1 MKEDGFVFPENVETV
16 SPGGE
21 MMLAKMKNY
30 EISPSKKDDDDGFEN
45 ISKNVDTPKSGEM
58 MLQQAKSSKN
68 YETISPATLK
78 ENAGTVILPNK
89 NVENMAP
96 PGGTKM
102 TNLKDDTDNINPNLQ
117 PYYDDGVP
125 ANVPSS
131 VTEVIE
137 DVIIQ
142 ASLEVELE
150 EDGYVFPKNDVDETV
165 GRPGAGREMTLD
177 NSSEI
182 SLPPSYA
189 IATSNAIQCGIVEQ
203 PQRSLIVKKDNV
215 ICRCGFKS
223 EKTGAHTGQK
233 RRTRCNKCARCT
245 APKCGK
251 CKPCTVP
258 SMKKPCEYRVCLFPN
273 IPKCPC
279 FQ

>member
-30 EISPSKKDDDDGFEN
+30 EISPSKKDDGFEN

-78 ENAGTVILPNK
+78 ENARTAILPNK

-102 TNLKDDTDNINPNLQ
+102 TNVKDDTDNINPNLQ

-137 DVIIQ
+137 EVILQ

-165 GRPGAGREMTLD
+165 GRPGAGREMTLA

-233 RRTRCNKCARCT
+233 RRTRCNKCARCI

>member
-30 EISPSKKDDDDGFEN
+30 EISPSKKDDGFEN
-45 ISKNVDTPKSGEM
+45 LSKNVDTPKSGEM

-102 TNLKDDTDNINPNLQ
+102 TNVKDDTDNINPNLQ

-131 VTEVIE
+131 VTKVIEEVIL
-137 DVIIQ
+137 Q

-150 EDGYVFPKNDVDETV
+150 EDGYVFPKNNVDETV
-165 GRPGAGREMTLD
+165 GPPGAGREMTLA

-233 RRTRCNKCARCT
+233 RRTRCNKCARCI

>member
-21 MMLAKMKNY
+21 MMLAKMKSY
-30 EISPSKKDDDDGFEN
+30 EISPLKKDDDGFEN

-96 PGGTKM
+96 PRGTKM
-102 TNLKDDTDNINPNLQ
+102 TNVKDDTDNINPNLQ

-137 DVIIQ
+137 EVILQ

-165 GRPGAGREMTLD
+165 GRPGAGREMTLA

-233 RRTRCNKCARCT
+233 RRTRCNKCARCI

>member
-21 MMLAKMKNY
+21 MMLAKMKSY
-30 EISPSKKDDDDGFEN
+30 EISPSKKDDGFEN

-78 ENAGTVILPNK
+78 ENARTAILPNK

-102 TNLKDDTDNINPNLQ
+102 TNVKDDTDNINPNLQ

-165 GRPGAGREMTLD
+165 GRPGAGREMTLA

-233 RRTRCNKCARCT
+233 RRTRCNKCARCI

>member
-21 MMLAKMKNY
+21 MMLAKMK
-30 EISPSKKDDDDGFEN
+30 DDDGFEN
-45 ISKNVDTPKSGEM
+45 ISKNVDIMAPKSGEM
-58 MLQQAKSSKN
+58 KLQQAKSSKN
-68 YETISPATLK
+68 YETVSPATLK
-78 ENAGTVILPNK
+78 ENARIVILPNK
-89 NVENMAP
+89 NVENMVP

-102 TNLKDDTDNINPNLQ
+102 TNVKNDTDVINPDLQ

-165 GRPGAGREMTLD
+165 GRPPGAGREMTLA

-245 APKCGK
+245 ASKCGK

>member
-45 ISKNVDTPKSGEM
+45 ISKNVDTPKSGE
-58 MLQQAKSSKN
+58 SSKN

-117 PYYDDGVP
+117 PFYDDGVP

-131 VTEVIE
+131 VTKVIEEVIL
-137 DVIIQ
+137 Q

-165 GRPGAGREMTLD
+165 GRPGAGREMTLA

>member
-30 EISPSKKDDDDGFEN
+30 EISPSKKDDGFEN

-58 MLQQAKSSKN
+58 ILQQAKSSKN

-137 DVIIQ
+137 EVILQ

-165 GRPGAGREMTLD
+165 GRPGAGREMTLA

-233 RRTRCNKCARCT
+233 RRTRCNKCARCI